1 MNLADQK
8 DVEAG
13 LPLPT
18 VTLVR
23 RFAKLRASSLIW
35 VLLIMCAVAAFVSDD
50 FLNPFN
56 LVNVLRQIA
65 LFGIVSIGMT
75 FVILTAGIDL
85 SIGSIVAVV
94 AVGSA

>member
-13 LPLPT
+13 LPVPT

-23 RFAKLRASSLIW
+23 RFARLRASGLIW
-35 VLLIMCAVAAFVSDD
+35 VLLIMCAVAAFVSDA
-50 FLNPFN
+50 FLNQFN

-65 LFGIVSIGMT
+65 LFVIV
-75 FVILTAGIDL
+75 
-85 SIGSIVAVV
+85 
-94 AVGSA
+94 